1 VGLKRPGDTVSTLQ
15 SLEVAGCVCSAK
27 RSVNR
32 LAKTLNVWRRYS
44 GYSGAGQLDST
55 NASALSTLRAYPHDS
70 SWQAGCTNTVLWRQ
84 EVCANRVV
92 ETAMSI
98 PKERDTLKTITLVAL
113 LLVGLCVVGSPM
125 AVAQDTSSQSSAA
138 DSTADA
144 ITDQQLALLRRDI
157 RSVKKQLIAANLTLT
172 DSEATKFWQVYE
184 QYSADMGK
192 INDTKTAI
200 IKEYSE
206 EYGTL
211 SDDQADNLIRRWL
224 DTDIEQTKLRQRY
237 VPIFRK
243 VLPGKKAATFFQIER
258 RMSTMID
265 VQLTS
270 QLPLAQSQ
278 D

>member
-1 VGLKRPGDTVSTLQ
+1 MKKIRF
-15 SLEVAGCVCSAK
+15 A
-27 RSVNR
+27 
-32 LAKTLNVWRRYS
+32 
-44 GYSGAGQLDST
+44 
-55 NASALSTLRAYPHDS
+55 
-70 SWQAGCTNTVLWRQ
+70 
-84 EVCANRVV
+84 
-92 ETAMSI
+92 
-98 PKERDTLKTITLVAL
+98 AL
-113 LLVGLCVVGSPM
+113 LLVGLGAVGSPL
-125 AVAQDTSSQSSAA
+125 AIAQNATPQSSA
-138 DSTADA
+138 DSAADA

-157 RSVKKQLIAANLTLT
+157 RSIKKQLIAANLTLT

-192 INDTKTAI
+192 INDTRTAI

-211 SDDQADNLIRRWL
+211 SDDQADILIRRWL

-243 VLPGKKAATFFQIER
+243 VLPGKKAATFFQIDR
-258 RMSTMID
+258 RISTMID